1 MALCKVIKATEG
13 WNYGD
18 SVEAF
23 DERLKELIDQGIV
36 EVVVPDE
43 PVNVV
48 LTDEAPVAKKT
59 RKKKGA

>member
-1 MALCKVIKATEG
+1 MALCKVLKATEG

-23 DERLKELIDQGIV
+23 GDRLKELVADGVV